1 MSNKLKVGKIVN
13 THGLKGEV
21 KVIPLTD
28 DPRRFDDL
36 ESVLI
41 NGKEVKIENC
51 KYQKDRIIVK
61 LEGIN
66 RIEDAERLKEKF
78 MEVDREN
85 AIELEEDCYF
95 LADLREC
102 IVFDTTGKELGQIYD
117 ILQTKNNDVYWIQK
131 PKELLIPVLKNIVLD
146 INIEERK
153 IVIRPVGE
161 WMDED

>member
-1 MSNKLKVGKIVN
+1 MSKNLKVGKIVN

-36 ESVLI
+36 EYVLI
-41 NGKEVKIENC
+41 DGKEVDIEGC

-61 LEGIN
+61 LEGID
-66 RIEDAERLKEKF
+66 RVEDAEKLKNKF
-78 MEVDREN
+78 MEIPREF
-85 AIELEEDCYF
+85 AVELEEDCYF

-102 IVFDTTGKELGQIYD
+102 TVFDTDGKEIGEVYD
-117 ILQTKNNDVYWIQK
+117 VIQTKNNDVYWIRK
-131 PKELLIPVLKNIVLD
+131 PKEVLIPALKSIVTE
-146 INIEERK
+146 INIDERK
-153 IVIRPVGE
+153 IIIRPIGE